1 MKKAN
6 TIVMWI
12 TGIILLVATV
22 LKIHQLLTEPII
34 SKGFWESWEF
44 FLIQIPLEMGLG
56 IWLVSG
62 LFKKAGWLLGLI
74 AFGGFI
80 GVTLYKGLTGAESC
94 GCFGMVKVN
103 PWITLSA
110 IDIPI
115 FICLA
120 IFRPKGEKLFPP
132 PWPKL
137 VHFFAIA
144 IPTFILLPTIEYIL
158 ITNKP
163 PLKTDKYEVVDTNE
177 WIRPKPIS
185 KEPNLPA
192 RQITQNLWPMLEYID
207 IKQQLQTGLWV
218 VLLYH
223 YDCSDCAQ
231 AIPKY
236 EEMHKSLKGNENA
249 INFAFIE
256 MPPYG
261 NENQQLIKPDSEIIR
276 GRLSDAKKWFL
287 QTPVVVVLNDGTVLK
302 AWEGTAPGLDE
313 LLDAAFGR

>member
-6 TIVMWI
+6 IIVMWI
-12 TGIILLVATV
+12 AGIVLLAASA
-22 LKIHQLLTEPII
+22 LKIQQLLTEPII
-34 SKGFWESWEF
+34 SKGFWESWGF

-56 IWLVSG
+56 IWLVCG
-62 LFKKAGWLLGLI
+62 LFRKAGWLLGLI

-80 GVTLYKGLTGAESC
+80 GVTLYKGLTGEASC

-115 FICLA
+115 FILLA
-120 IFRPKGEKLFPP
+120 IFRPKGEKLLPP
-132 PWPKL
+132 PWPRP

-144 IPTFILLPTIEYIL
+144 IPTFILLPMIEYIL

-163 PLKTDKYEVVDTNE
+163 PLKTDKYEVIDTNE
-177 WIRPKPIS
+177 WVTQK
-185 KEPNLPA
+185 
-192 RQITQNLWPMLEYID
+192 QNLWPMLEDID
-207 IKQQLQTGLWV
+207 IKQQLQSGLWV

-223 YDCSDCAQ
+223 CDCPDCAK

-236 EEMHKSLKGNENA
+236 EEMYKSFKANENA

-261 NENQQLIKPDSEIIR
+261 DEKQQLVSPDSEVTR
-276 GRLSDAKKWFL
+276 GKLNDIKKWL
-287 QTPVVVVLNDGTVLK
+287 VQTPVVVVLNDGIVLK
-302 AWEGTAPGLDE
+302 ASEGKAFSLDE
-313 LLDAAFGR
+313 ILEAAFGK

>member
-6 TIVMWI
+6 IIVMWVA
-12 TGIILLVATV
+12 GMVLLAATT

-56 IWLVSG
+56 IWLICG
-62 LFKKAGWLLGLI
+62 LFRKAGWLLGLI

-115 FICLA
+115 FILLA
-120 IFRPKGEKLFPP
+120 IFRPKGEKLLPP
-132 PWPKL
+132 PWPKP

-163 PLKTDKYEVVDTNE
+163 PLKTDKYEVVDTKQWVN
-177 WIRPKPIS
+177 
-185 KEPNLPA
+185 
-192 RQITQNLWPMLEYID
+192 QNLWPMLEYID
-207 IKQQLQTGLWV
+207 KKAQLQTGLWV
-218 VLLYH
+218 VLMYH
-223 YDCSDCAQ
+223 YDCPDCAQ

-236 EEMHKSLKGNENA
+236 EEVYKSLKGNENA

-261 NENQQLIKPDSEIIR
+261 NEKQQLVSPDSEIVR
-276 GRLSDAKKWFL
+276 GRLSDTKKWFL
-287 QTPVVVVLNDGTVLK
+287 QTPVVVVLHNGEALK
-302 AWEGTAPGLDE
+302 AWEGKAPSLDE
-313 LLDAAFGR
+313 ILNAAFGQ

>member
-6 TIVMWI
+6 IIVMWI
-12 TGIILLVATV
+12 AGIVLLVASA
-22 LKIHQLLTEPII
+22 LKIQQLLTEPII

-56 IWLVSG
+56 IWLVCG
-62 LFKKAGWLLGLI
+62 LFRKAGWLLGLI

-80 GVTLYKGLTGAESC
+80 GVTLYKGLTGEASC

-103 PWITLSA
+103 PWLTLSA

-115 FICLA
+115 FILLA
-120 IFRPKGEKLFPP
+120 IFRPKGEKLLPP
-132 PWPKL
+132 PWPKP

-144 IPTFILLPTIEYIL
+144 IPTFILLPAIEYIL

-163 PLKTDKYEVVDTNE
+163 PLKTDKYEVIDTNE
-177 WIRPKPIS
+177 WVTQK
-185 KEPNLPA
+185 
-192 RQITQNLWPMLEYID
+192 QNLWPMLEDID
-207 IKQQLQTGLWV
+207 IKQQLQSGLWV

-223 YDCSDCAQ
+223 CDCPDCAK

-236 EEMHKSLKGNENA
+236 EEMYKSFKANENA

-261 NENQQLIKPDSEIIR
+261 DEKQQLVSPNSEVTR
-276 GRLSDAKKWFL
+276 GKLNDIKKWL
-287 QTPVVVVLNDGTVLK
+287 VQTPVVVVLNDGVVLK
-302 AWEGTAPGLDE
+302 ASEGKALSLDE
-313 LLDAAFGR
+313 ILEAAFGK